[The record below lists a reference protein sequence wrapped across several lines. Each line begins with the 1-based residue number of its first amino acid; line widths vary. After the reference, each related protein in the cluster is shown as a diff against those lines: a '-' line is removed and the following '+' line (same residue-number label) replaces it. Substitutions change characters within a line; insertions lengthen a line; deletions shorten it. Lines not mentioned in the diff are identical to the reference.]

1 MNLAGGHLLRGG
13 HYFYLG
19 GIRDKVP
26 HRNTNHQRSR
36 DTWQLMNVCHQQ
48 RSAKQAYKSRVFDR
62 DRHHNRNRA
71 TQCLHYKSSC
81 PGKQGPWQPQRYVGQ
96 TQPNA
101 RTEELRSSKSAC
113 SWDYARLVSEIEG
126 VMSDDIEANIGYF
139 PLPTSHSRCQAMN
152 FP

>member
-1 MNLAGGHLLRGG
+1 MRILFIPAFVPLLKNLLLTLLGHMTIVR
-13 HYFYLG
+13 
-19 GIRDKVP
+19 
-26 HRNTNHQRSR
+26 
-36 DTWQLMNVCHQQ
+36 C
-48 RSAKQAYKSRVFDR
+48 
-62 DRHHNRNRA
+62 RHHKQPNKFSAPNNIPLTHRETMRARKNANRVSQPRRNSG
-71 TQCLHYKSSC
+71 KSSNQRRTC